1 LESQSCMKTQL
12 KLQVKWYIIM
22 VEKYES
28 GYDMKN
34 SLKDIGL
41 ILIGA
46 FLFAVGVNY
55 FTIPNTLSEGGILG
69 ITIITHYLFHWSP
82 GVVNLVLN
90 AALLVIGYKYFEKRT
105 MVYTIISIAASSGFL
120 FLTEDIGKQLTED
133 TFLAA
138 IFAGLLVGVGLGLIF
153 RTGGTS
159 GGSTILARL
168 TNQWLGWSIGKGML
182 IFDIVVV
189 VGSVFIIGVEK
200 TLYTLL
206 VVFIGAKAIDFIVE
220 GLDEKVAVLIISHS
234 PEMVL
239 DNIMS
244 KMSRGIT
251 VLEGRGG
258 FSGQNK
264 DVLYLVINKQEIVQ
278 LKSVINSIDKNAY
291 VTLHNVHE
299 MIGKGYKAS

>member
-1 LESQSCMKTQL
+1 MIKIPCKSQS
-12 KLQVKWYIIM
+12 KWYIIM

-28 GYDMKN
+28 GRDMKK
-34 SLKDIGL
+34 SLKDIAL
-41 ILIGA
+41 ILIGS
-46 FLFAVGVNY
+46 LIFAVGVNY

-82 GVVNLVLN
+82 GVVNFVLN
-90 AALLVIGYKYFEKRT
+90 VALLMIGYKFFDKRT

-120 FLTEDIGKQLTED
+120 YLTEDVGKQLTED

-168 TNQWLGWSIGKGML
+168 TNQLLGWSIGKGML
-182 IFDIVVV
+182 IFDIIVVA
-189 VGSVFIIGVEK
+189 GSVFIIGLEK
-200 TLYTLL
+200 SMYTLL

-220 GLDEKVAVLIISHS
+220 GIDEKVAVLIISNS

-239 DNIMS
+239 ENITS

-251 VLEGRGG
+251 VLDGRGG
-258 FSGQNK
+258 YSGQNK
-264 DVLYLVINKQEIVQ
+264 DVLYIVINKQEIVQ
-278 LKSVINSIDKNAY
+278 LKSIINAIDQNAY
-291 VTLHNVHE
+291 VTIHNVHE
-299 MIGKGYKAS
+299 MMGKGYKAS

>member
-1 LESQSCMKTQL
+1 MKTQL

-69 ITIITHYLFHWSP
+69 ITIVTHYLFHWSP
-82 GVVNLVLN
+82 GVVNFVLN
-90 AALLVIGYKYFEKRT
+90 AALLVIGYKFFEKRT

-200 TLYTLL
+200 TMYTLL
-206 VVFIGAKAIDFIVE
+206 VVFVGAKAIDFIVE

-239 DNIMS
+239 DNITS

-291 VTLHNVHE
+291 VTVHNVHE
-299 MIGKGYKAS
+299 MMGKGYKAS